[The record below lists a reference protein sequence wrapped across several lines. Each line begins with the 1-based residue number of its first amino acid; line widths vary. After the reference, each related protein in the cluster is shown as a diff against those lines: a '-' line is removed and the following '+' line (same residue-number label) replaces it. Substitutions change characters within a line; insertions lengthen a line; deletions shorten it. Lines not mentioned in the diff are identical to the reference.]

1 VSESYQRPTTNDQLP
16 TTNYHLPMHK
26 PLIGIA
32 GGIGS
37 GKSFVARLFGELG
50 CRVIHAD
57 DQIRLAYQDPVI
69 RRTIAGWWGKAV
81 LQPDGG
87 VNRSQIAARIF
98 SDPADRL
105 RLERL
110 LHPWV
115 ESARR
120 AEIAKYA
127 CDPEVKAFI
136 LDTPLL
142 FETKLNQECDAV
154 VFVDT
159 PDSVRLER
167 VQKQRGWAAAEL
179 TKREN
184 LQWPLDNKREIS
196 EYTVVNTADAD
207 AIRGQVRQILSRILE
222 KRQETTRRDI
232 NNT

>member
-1 VSESYQRPTTNDQLP
+1 
-16 TTNYHLPMHK
+16 MKK

-57 DQIRLAYQDPVI
+57 DQVRIAYTDPGIRQTI
-69 RRTIAGWWGKAV
+69 RSWWG
-81 LQPDGG
+81 DGVFQADG
-87 VNRSQIAARIF
+87 NIHRSQIAARIF
-98 SDPADRL
+98 ADPVERV

-115 ESARR
+115 EAARR
-120 AEIAKYA
+120 AEVEAGST
-127 CDPEVKAFI
+127 DPSIKAFV

-159 PDSVRLER
+159 PDKIRLDR
-167 VQKQRGWAAAEL
+167 VEKQRGWAAAEL
-179 TKREN
+179 AKREN
-184 LQWPLDNKREIS
+184 LQWPLDNKRRMS

-207 AIRGQVRQILSRILE
+207 AIRGQVREILSSILE
-222 KRQETTRRDI
+222 KRLQA
-232 NNT
+232 